1 MPTSHVSLAH
11 HTSLWSDM
19 NVRFLAL
26 VLAAATLVGCAA
38 PSASPEV
45 VVVNLPGSAFS
56 PAQVK
61 VYAQP
66 PKKYREITV
75 ITSSSK
81 GSSATTP
88 EEKRSVVIERI
99 KTMAGTLGAN
109 GILIQNIGAPAG
121 AADVPSVGSAT
132 AIFVEQ
138 E

>member
-1 MPTSHVSLAH
+1 
-11 HTSLWSDM
+11 M
-19 NVRFLAL
+19 NFRFLAL
-26 VLAAATLVGCAA
+26 VLAAATMVGCAA

-61 VYAQP
+61 VYVQP
-66 PKKYREITV
+66 PKKYKEITV

-81 GSSATTP
+81 GSLTTTP

-109 GILIQNIGAPAG
+109 GILIHNIGAPAGGSVGAAADNGGVGVAG